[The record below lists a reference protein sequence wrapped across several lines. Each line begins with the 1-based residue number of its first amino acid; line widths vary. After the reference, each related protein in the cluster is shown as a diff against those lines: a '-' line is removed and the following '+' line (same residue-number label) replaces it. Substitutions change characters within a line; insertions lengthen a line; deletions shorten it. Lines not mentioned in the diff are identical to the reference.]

1 MTLDGSSMATPVAAG
16 AATMVRQYLRESQ
29 LITEPR
35 SDLIK
40 AILINGAEDIGE
52 PDIPNSAEGWGQLD
66 LDNSLSPHSSE
77 QSLNLFYDYSRE
89 LLPGHSFVY
98 TFDVD
103 GNYGL
108 DVTLVWNDQAGSAV
122 ADQSASRLVN
132 DLDLRVVSPDGT
144 VYLANNFISGFS
156 SSGGSEDRL
165 NNVERVR
172 IPTGSTS
179 GSWSVIVGHAGGSV
193 QDYAIVLTG
202 LASETQSPDLTVFPN
217 SLSTSVANPLQGDT
231 LLIEAVWKNLAA
243 APTGTYS
250 IEIKDLTAGTIIHNS
265 VRSSLAGGVVD
276 SISFPHSF
284 STTGTHELE
293 LRLDSN
299 SEVSELNDENSG
311 IDNNWIRIFVNVSQI
326 GVRLT
331 PLMED
336 GSVPSNPAELNQA
349 MARTLDPREA
359 SWVLFELELR
369 NE

>member
-1 MTLDGSSMATPVAAG
+1 M
-16 AATMVRQYLRESQ
+16 
-29 LITEPR
+29 
-35 SDLIK
+35 
-40 AILINGAEDIGE
+40 
-52 PDIPNSAEGWGQLD
+52 
-66 LDNSLSPHSSE
+66 
-77 QSLNLFYDYSRE
+77 
-89 LLPGHSFVY
+89 
-98 TFDVD
+98 
-103 GNYGL
+103 
-108 DVTLVWNDQAGSAV
+108 
-122 ADQSASRLVN
+122 
-132 DLDLRVVSPDGT
+132 
-144 VYLANNFISGFS
+144 
-156 SSGGSEDRL
+156 
-165 NNVERVR
+165 
-172 IPTGSTS
+172 
-179 GSWSVIVGHAGGSV
+179 
-193 QDYAIVLTG
+193 LTG

-231 LLIEAVWKNLAA
+231 LLIEAVWKNQAA

-250 IEIKDLTAGTIIHNS
+250 IEIKDLTAGTVIHNS

-349 MARTLDPREA
+349 MVRTLDPREA
-359 SWVLFELELR
+359 SWVLFELEMR
-369 NE
+369 NEGTSEISVGLSVSPVQLIGDNGVLYQPQDEWWKLINESGPWTLAPFGEEGDRTVVTLNMSDMDTDLSSDSEVVYALPGTFVSDLTLFDTNSPTVSHSIRLSAVVERVEGLFTVVAGTESLGAEPGERAVFSVSIKLSVIHI